1 MHAKYFL
8 LPVPQ
13 CLGANAISPA
23 RQILK
28 AVLPRFA
35 FFAAVVLLLIS
46 GGSALATQLIWDPLG
61 NNSGAGSGNWDTTAG
76 NTNWWNGTSDTIWSQ
91 TSSTS
96 PTMGA
101 VFNGPDAAADTY
113 NITNDAV
120 QVAITSLDRKS
131 TRLNSS
137 H

>member
-1 MHAKYFL
+1 MNANYFL

-13 CLGANAISPA
+13 CLGAIAISPA

-28 AVLPRFA
+28 AALPRFA
-35 FFAAVVLLLIS
+35 FFAAVACLLLS
-46 GGSALATQLIWDPLG
+46 GGSAMAAQLIWDPLG

-76 NTNWWNGTSDTIWSQ
+76 NNLWWNGASDTVWAQ

-96 PTMGA
+96 P
-101 VFNGPDAAADTY
+101 
-113 NITNDAV
+113 
-120 QVAITSLDRKS
+120 DRKS

-137 H
+137 